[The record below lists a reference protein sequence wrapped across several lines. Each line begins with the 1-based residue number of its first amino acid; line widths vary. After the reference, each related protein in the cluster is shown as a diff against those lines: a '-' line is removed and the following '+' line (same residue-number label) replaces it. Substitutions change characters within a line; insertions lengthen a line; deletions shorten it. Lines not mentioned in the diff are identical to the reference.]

1 MITEQNGILILLGT
15 FVFHIIYFYCNDN
28 TILWKICVFN
38 PVKSEVKWVGVEF
51 HLVGVEFHL
60 VGVEFHLVGVEFHFF
75 GVELH
80 FFTVELHFKF
90 LKKTIELHRRKCTN

>member
-1 MITEQNGILILLGT
+1 M
-15 FVFHIIYFYCNDN
+15 FHIIYFYCNDN

-60 VGVEFHLVGVEFHFF
+60 VGVEFHFF

-90 LKKTIELHRRKCTN
+90 LKKTIEFHRRKCTKSEVQQ